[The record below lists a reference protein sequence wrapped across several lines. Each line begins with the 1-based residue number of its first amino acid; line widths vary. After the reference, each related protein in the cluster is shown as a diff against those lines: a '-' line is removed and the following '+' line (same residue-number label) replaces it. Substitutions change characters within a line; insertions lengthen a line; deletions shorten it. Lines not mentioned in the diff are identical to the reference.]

1 MPDFQLPLSGNVT
14 QTISPWTAFFSPMG
28 NQASLISIN
37 LGTSSNPPVEAQ
49 VLSDVASYGK
59 QLGRIGDAFGV
70 LLAHFK
76 PARPLTPVEDKAIR
90 DLTRMLDE
98 IAHVKDRH
106 GSKASVSP

>member
-1 MPDFQLPLSGNVT
+1 MPDFELPLSGNVT

-28 NQASLISIN
+28 NQASLVSIN
-37 LGTSSNPPVEAQ
+37 LGTSSNPPIEAQ

-59 QLGRIGDAFGV
+59 QLGRIGDVLVV

-76 PARPLTPVEDKAIR
+76 PAHGLTPAEDKAIH

-98 IAHVKDRH
+98 IAHVKQRH
-106 GSKASVSP
+106 VSKASVSA